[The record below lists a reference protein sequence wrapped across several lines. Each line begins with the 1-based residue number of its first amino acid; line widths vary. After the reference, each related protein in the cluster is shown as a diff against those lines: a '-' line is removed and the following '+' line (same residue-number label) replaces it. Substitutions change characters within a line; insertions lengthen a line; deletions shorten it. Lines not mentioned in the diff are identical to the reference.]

1 MLRSLNFPA
10 GSASSGEAG
19 EEEEG
24 AVGQDGGNP
33 EGACL
38 PCVARVS

>member
-1 MLRSLNFPA
+1 MLTSLNFPA
-10 GSASSGEAG
+10 GSEASVEAG

-24 AVGQDGGNP
+24 AVGQDGGNQA
-33 EGACL
+33 GACL

>member
-1 MLRSLNFPA
+1 MLTSLNFPA
-10 GSASSGEAG
+10 GSEASVEAG

-24 AVGQDGGNP
+24 AVDEGGGNQ
-33 EGACL
+33 GACL